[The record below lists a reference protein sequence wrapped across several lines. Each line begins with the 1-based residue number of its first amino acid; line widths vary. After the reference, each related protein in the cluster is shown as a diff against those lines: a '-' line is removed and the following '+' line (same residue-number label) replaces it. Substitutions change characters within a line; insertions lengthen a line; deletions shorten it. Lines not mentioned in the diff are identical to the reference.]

1 MKSIEQL
8 AIQTIRMLSVDQ
20 INKANSGHP
29 GLPLGAAPMAYTL
42 WTQFLRQ
49 NPKNPS
55 WSNRDRFVLS
65 AGHGS
70 ALLYSLL
77 HLSGYDLSLDDLKQ
91 FRQLNAKT
99 PGHPEVH
106 HTPGVEAT
114 TGPLGQ
120 GFANGVG
127 MAMAEAHLAAK
138 FNHDGE
144 TLVDHDTYVLCGDG
158 DLMEGVSAEAASLAG
173 RLKLGKLI
181 VLYDSNDICL
191 DGETQQVFTENVA
204 ERFRAYGWQV
214 LDVADGND
222 TEAIAEAIR
231 EARADKEHPT
241 LIEVHTVIGYG
252 APKAGTNSVHG
263 APLGEE
269 ATESLKKTLG
279 WDYPA
284 FTVPEE
290 VKAHFTDAVMKR
302 GEEEERAWQER
313 FDRLAE
319 KDPDLAQAYIDA
331 FAGKLPENWE
341 KELPSWKE
349 GDKAEATRAT
359 SHTVIQAIAKAVPNF
374 WGGSADLSS
383 SNKTQIGGEG
393 AFRVEDDANRNIWYG
408 VREFAMAAIN
418 NGIALH
424 GGTKV
429 FGATFFVFSDYFR
442 GAARVAA
449 LSKLPVI
456 YVLTHDSVA
465 VGEDGPTHEP
475 IEQLASWRAMPNM
488 DVIRPADANETAQAW
503 HLAMESTDH
512 PTMLVLTRQ
521 NIPVL
526 PRSNEKAEEGVARGG
541 YVLSPSKK
549 DTPDGILI
557 GTGSEVQLLVEAQK
571 ILAEDG
577 IDVSVVSL
585 PSTMRF
591 DQQDA
596 AYREKVLPSAVRNR
610 LSLEAAT
617 TFGWERY
624 VGLDGIALGIDR
636 FGLSAPAEEVLRELG
651 ITTQAVVKAYRDTF
665 TR

>member
-1 MKSIEQL
+1 MESIEQL
-8 AIQTIRMLSVDQ
+8 AIQTIRLLSVDQ

-42 WTQFLRQ
+42 FTQFLRQ
-49 NPKNPS
+49 NPKNPD

-127 MAMAEAHLAAK
+127 MAMAEAHLAACY
-138 FNHDGE
+138 NRDGV

-191 DGETQQVFTENVA
+191 DGKTDQVFTENVA

-222 TEAIAEAIR
+222 TDAIAEAIR

-252 APKAGTNSVHG
+252 SPKAGTNSVHG

-284 FTVPEE
+284 FTVPEKVQAYFAE
-290 VKAHFTDAVMKR
+290 TVGKR
-302 GEEEERAWQER
+302 GEHEEQAWQER
-313 FDRLAE
+313 FDQLAE
-319 KDPDLAQAYIDA
+319 KDPKLAQAYRDA
-331 FAGKLPENWE
+331 FAGKLPENWAE
-341 KELPSWKE
+341 QLPSWKE

-449 LSKLPVI
+449 LSKLPVM

-503 HLAMESTDH
+503 RLAMESTDH

-526 PRSNEKAEEGVARGG
+526 PHTHEKAEEGVSRGG

-549 DTPDGILI
+549 ETPDGILI

-571 ILAEDG
+571 ILAADG
-577 IDVSVVSL
+577 IDVSVVSM
-585 PSTMRF
+585 PSTARF

-596 AYREKVLPSAVRNR
+596 AYREKVLPSTVRHR

-636 FGLSAPAEEVLRELG
+636 FGLSAPAEEVLQELG

-665 TR
+665 AR